1 MLSLNLCPLDDD
13 PPRRFRQM
21 STQIQ
26 QINNKQVSYENT
38 ECNYLVMFFILGVFM
53 LVISDQIK

>member
-1 MLSLNLCPLDDD
+1 MMAVLNFYTLDNIDHQPVYRQQAINRPVKVVSL
-13 PPRRFRQM
+13 
-21 STQIQ
+21 
-26 QINNKQVSYENT
+26 ENT

>member
-1 MLSLNLCPLDDD
+1 MLSLNLCPLDEE
-13 PPRRFRQM
+13 PRPRIRQM
-21 STQIQ
+21 PTRQIR
-26 QINNKQVSYENT
+26 KVSQENT

>member
-1 MLSLNLCPLDDD
+1 MLSLNICPIDDD
-13 PPRRFRQM
+13 PPRMVIRQM
-21 STQIQ
+21 PLR
-26 QINNKQVSYENT
+26 QVKKVSQENT

>member
-13 PPRRFRQM
+13 EPPRRIRQIP
-21 STQIQ
+21 SR
-26 QINNKQVSYENT
+26 QVRKVSLENT

>member
-1 MLSLNLCPLDDD
+1 MLSLNICPIDDE
-13 PPRRFRQM
+13 PPRRVIRQM
-21 STQIQ
+21 PLR
-26 QINNKQVSYENT
+26 QVKKVSQENT

>member
-1 MLSLNLCPLDDD
+1 MQSLNLCPLDDD
-13 PPRRFRQM
+13 PPPRRIRQM
-21 STQIQ
+21 LPRRRQGRQISQ
-26 QINNKQVSYENT
+26 ENT

>member
-13 PPRRFRQM
+13 PPRRIRQM
-21 STQIQ
+21 PMQVQ
-26 QINNKQVSYENT
+26 QINNKQVSHENT

-53 LVISDQIK
+53 LVVSDQIK